1 MKLST
6 DQKVALM
13 LELAKP
19 GYKTNKIW
27 ERYNEIVTMMEGE
40 RRVQTEKDDD
50 RSPGTE
56 LSNAIDK
63 WLKIK

>member
-6 DQKVALM
+6 DQKFALM
-13 LELAKP
+13 LELAKL

-27 ERYNEIVTMMEGE
+27 DRYNEIVTMMESE

-50 RSPGTE
+50 RSPGPE